1 MILTF
6 ALQSKSM
13 TSGHSK
19 KKVLR
24 DRYIFGVFDIE
35 FHKQVLNFKFSILQ
49 LLLGLFG
56 IIAVLVAGVVLLII
70 YTPLR
75 EIVPG
80 YPNAQTREVMMY
92 NALRADSLEK
102 VIHLWEIH
110 LTNLQRVLANEDP
123 LDPARILPK
132 AQAADIPEFAV
143 GGRSREDSLLRAGA
157 ELKEQ
162 QSRSSIS
169 GGNLQI
175 EGLHFFPPVKGLVS
189 SGFNP
194 AGNHFAID
202 VVAPENSVI
211 YAVLDGTVNFASW
224 TDEFGY
230 VLQIQHESNLLSIYK
245 HCSQLFSKVGDPVT
259 AGTAVGI
266 IGSHGTY
273 STGFHLHFELWH
285 KGVPMNPADYINF

>member
-6 ALQSKSM
+6 ARQSESM
-13 TSGHSK
+13 TSGHPK

-24 DRYIFGVFDIE
+24 DRYVFGVFDIE
-35 FHKQVLNFKFSILQ
+35 SHKQVLNLKFSILQ

-56 IIAVLVAGVVLLII
+56 IIAILVTSVVLLII

-75 EIVPG
+75 EVVPG
-80 YPNAQTREVMMY
+80 YPNAQTREVMMH

-110 LTNLQRVLANEDP
+110 LTNLQRILANEDP
-123 LDPARILPK
+123 MAPGQILPK
-132 AQAADIPEFAV
+132 GQAADIPEFAV
-143 GGRSREDSLLRAGA
+143 GGRSQEDSLLRAGA

-162 QSRSSIS
+162 QNRSSIS

-175 EGLHFFPPVKGLVS
+175 EGLHFFPPVKGLIS
-189 SGFNP
+189 SGFSPVN
-194 AGNHFAID
+194 NHFAVD
-202 VVAPENSVI
+202 LVAPENSVI

-230 VLQIQHESNLLSIYK
+230 VLQIQHENNLLSIYK

-259 AGTAVGI
+259 AGSVGAI

-285 KGVPMNPADYINF
+285 KGVPLNPADYINF